1 MQLVNALSVLAVLC
15 TGVVYGVDVFFA
27 AIGQRALAQ
36 SDDAAIADV
45 MGHLHQVADARMPIF
60 GVTGLLAT
68 IALAAISPLGSPVS
82 WLTLSAIVG
91 LLVQLS
97 LYLIVAK
104 PINTKMTKAVQRK
117 EVLIDIRELQNRWD
131 SVIVA
136 RAIAM
141 TLAMGCLVTAA
152 SLI

>member
-1 MQLVNALSVLAVLC
+1 MQCVNALSVLAVLC

-27 AIGQRALAQ
+27 VIGQRALAK
-36 SDDAAIADV
+36 SNDTAIADV
-45 MGHLHQVADARMPIF
+45 MGRLHQVSDARMPIF

-68 IALAAISPLGSPVS
+68 IALAVISPVGTPVS
-82 WLTLSAIVG
+82 WLTLSAIAG

-97 LYLIVAK
+97 LYLTVAK
-104 PINTKMTKAVQRK
+104 PINTKMTEAVQRK
-117 EVLIDIRELQNRWD
+117 EVLTDIRNLQNRWD

-141 TLAMGCLVTAA
+141 TLAMGCLVTAT
-152 SLI
+152 SLL

>member
-1 MQLVNALSVLAVLC
+1 MQFVDALPVLAVLG

-27 AIGQRALAQ
+27 LIGRRALAE
-36 SDDAAIADV
+36 SSDAAIADV
-45 MGHLHQVADARMPIF
+45 MGRLHQVADARMPIF

-68 IALAAISPLGSPVS
+68 IASAAVSPIGTTTI
-82 WLTLSAIVG
+82 WLNLIAIAG

-104 PINTKMTKAVQRK
+104 PINTKMTEAAQRK
-117 EVLIDIRELQNRWD
+117 EVLSDIRELQHRWD

-141 TLAMGCLVTAA
+141 TLAVGCLITAT
-152 SLI
+152 SLR

>member
-1 MQLVNALSVLAVLC
+1 MQFVNALSVLAVLC

-27 AIGQRALAQ
+27 VIGQRALAE

-45 MGHLHQVADARMPIF
+45 MGRLHQVSDARMPIF

-68 IALAAISPLGSPVS
+68 IALAAISPIGTPVS
-82 WLTLSAIVG
+82 WLTLSAIAG

-97 LYLIVAK
+97 LYLTVAK

-117 EVLIDIRELQNRWD
+117 EVLTNTRELQNRWD

-141 TLAMGCLVTAA
+141 TLAMGCLVTAT
-152 SLI
+152 SLL

>member
-27 AIGQRALAQ
+27 AIGQRALAR
-36 SDDAAIADV
+36 SNDAAIADV
-45 MGHLHQVADARMPIF
+45 MGRLHQVSDARMPIF

-68 IALAAISPLGSPVS
+68 IALVAISPFGTPVS
-82 WLTLSAIVG
+82 WLALIAIVG

-97 LYLIVAK
+97 LYLTVAK
-104 PINTKMTKAVQRK
+104 PINTKLTKAAQRK
-117 EVLIDIRELQNRWD
+117 EVLTNTRELQNRWD

-141 TLAMGCLVTAA
+141 TLAMGCLVTAT
-152 SLI
+152 SLL

>member
-1 MQLVNALSVLAVLC
+1 MQFVNALFVLAVIC

-27 AIGQRALAQ
+27 VIGQRALAE

-45 MGHLHQVADARMPIF
+45 MGRLHQVSDARMPIF
-60 GVTGLLAT
+60 GGTGLLAT
-68 IALAAISPLGSPVS
+68 IALAAISPIGTLVS
-82 WLTLSAIVG
+82 WLTLSAIAG

-97 LYLIVAK
+97 LYLTVAK

-117 EVLIDIRELQNRWD
+117 EVLTDIRELQNRWD
-131 SVIVA
+131 SVVVA

-141 TLAMGCLVTAA
+141 TLAMGCLVTAT
-152 SLI
+152 SLL

>member
-1 MQLVNALSVLAVLC
+1 MQLVNVLSVLAVLS

-45 MGHLHQVADARMPIF
+45 MGRLHQVSDARMPIF

-68 IALAAISPLGSPVS
+68 IAWAVISPLGTPVS
-82 WLTLSAIVG
+82 WLTLSAIAG

-97 LYLIVAK
+97 LYLTVAK

-117 EVLIDIRELQNRWD
+117 EVLTDIRELQHRWD

-141 TLAMGCLVTAA
+141 TLTMGCLVTAT
-152 SLI
+152 SLL

>member
-45 MGHLHQVADARMPIF
+45 MGRLHQVADARMPIF

-68 IALAAISPLGSPVS
+68 IALATISPLGTPVS

-97 LYLIVAK
+97 LYLTVAK

-117 EVLIDIRELQNRWD
+117 EILTNTRELQNRWD

-141 TLAMGCLVTAA
+141 TLAMGCLVTVTG
-152 SLI
+152 LL

>member
-27 AIGQRALAQ
+27 AIGQRALAE
-36 SDDAAIADV
+36 SDNAAIANV
-45 MGHLHQVADARMPIF
+45 MGRLHQVSDARMPMF

-68 IALAAISPLGSPVS
+68 IALSAIFPIGTPVS

-97 LYLIVAK
+97 LYLTVAK

-117 EVLIDIRELQNRWD
+117 EVLTDIRELQNRWD

-141 TLAMGCLVTAA
+141 TLAMGCLVTAT
-152 SLI
+152 SLL